1 MKTGLYE
8 KLPTE
13 VHHSQFQRECD
24 QRTFAE
30 SSGGGT
36 QDEERNLWMPGGMR
50 TEEACQRPYEEV
62 AQQLGTD
69 LRRGLS
75 WREAN
80 RRLVSLGPNEFEVR
94 QEEPL
99 WKKYSEQFKNPL
111 IVLLLASAV
120 VSICMQQFDDA
131 FSITAAIIIVVTV
144 AFVQEYRSEKSL
156 EELNK
161 LVPPACHCLRDGQAE
176 TFLAKNLV
184 PGDVVILNVGDRVPA
199 DLRLFSACDLMIDE
213 SSFTGE
219 TEPSAKVTTPLA
231 KAGNGIASKHNVAF
245 MGTLVRYGNGRG
257 IVINT
262 GEKSEFGDIFKMM
275 QAEEAPK
282 TPLQKSMDSLGK
294 QLSLYSFGIIGLIML
309 LGWIQG
315 RPVLEM
321 FNIGVRWA
329 RLDPSVGECILL
341 PALAAAP
348 ILKSAFQNVIPQFSA
363 GHPRVETW
371 NVTGS
376 LAIGAL
382 GNNSVASTALAFLS
396 LSRSLQCHMIDIAG
410 AVRSIQDIFTI
421 CCALCSRP
429 FQIIAK
435 DLSEMP
441 HDFAM
446 YERVFKLMGIY
457 DVRNHYVRLQE
468 IPFSSE
474 HKMMAVKVI
483 PKFGGEQEQYF
494 VKGAL
499 SKILAHCTH
508 YSSHGVAVPMS
519 TERASQY
526 IKEAQ
531 FMGRKGLRGKSLRSD
546 VLLSL
551 ASGTHLNQLKFL
563 GLVGILDPP
572 RPGVREAIET
582 LHSSGVNVKML
593 TGDAEETACTV
604 AARLGLHAA
613 GNVVLSGDQL
623 DTMTDMEL
631 QRIIGSV
638 SVFYRTAPG
647 HKLRIVKALQKNHY
661 IVGMTGDGVND
672 GAALK
677 KADIG
682 IAMGKIGTDVCKEA
696 ADMILVDDDFFT
708 IMAAIEE
715 GKGIFYNIRNF
726 VMFQL
731 STSIAALSLIALST
745 LMKIPNPLN
754 AMQILWINII
764 MDGPPAQSLGVEPV
778 DHDVLKQPPRNTKQP
793 MITRD
798 LIFNVVLSS
807 LIIIL
812 GTLFIFR
819 NEMSD
824 QMVTPRDTTMTF
836 TCFVFFDMFNA
847 LSCRRLVFCFQ
858 TKSVFTIGF
867 FSNKMFLLAV
877 AFSVIGQML
886 VIYFPPLQRVFQTEA
901 LTFQDIA
908 LLVGVSSTVFI
919 VSELKK
925 FLERSISRRVR
936 KKQFF
941 GSDFV

>member
-1 MKTGLYE
+1 SL
-8 KLPTE
+8 LR
-13 VHHSQFQRECD
+13 SQ
-24 QRTFAE
+24 E
-30 SSGGGT
+30 SSGGGAH
-36 QDEERNLWMPGGMR
+36 DGEKDLWMPGGMR

-80 RRLVSLGPNEFEVR
+80 HRLSSLGPNEFEVR

-184 PGDVVILNVGDRVPA
+184 PGDIVILNVGDRVPA

-219 TEPSAKVTTPLA
+219 TEPSAKVTVPLA
-231 KAGNGIASKHNVAF
+231 KPGNGIASKHNVAF

-321 FNIGVRWA
+321 FNIGVSLA
-329 RLDPSVGECILL
+329 VAAIPEGL
-341 PALAAAP
+341 PIVVTVTLALGVMRMAKRKAIIKKLP
-348 ILKSAFQNVIPQFSA
+348 T
-363 GHPRVETW
+363 VETLGCV
-371 NVTGS
+371 NVVCSDKTGTLTKNEMTVCSIMTSELYHAEVRLPTFAVCVFFSFCQQCGCICNNADILGSELRGQPTEGS
-376 LAIGAL
+376 LLA
-382 GNNSVASTALAFLS
+382 VA
-396 LSRSLQCHMIDIAG
+396 H
-410 AVRSIQDIFTI
+410 
-421 CCALCSRP
+421 
-429 FQIIAK
+429 K
-435 DLSEMP
+435 
-441 HDFAM
+441 
-446 YERVFKLMGIY
+446 MGIY

-474 HKMMAVKVI
+474 HRMMAVKVI
-483 PKFGGEQEQYF
+483 PK
-494 VKGAL
+494 
-499 SKILAHCTH
+499 
-508 YSSHGVAVPMS
+508 YSSFKFCRFAAWF
-519 TERASQY
+519 TNRALERAQHVLLIMMHRRVTCEERQNLNDQY
-526 IKEAQ
+526 LK
-531 FMGRKGLRGKSLRSD
+531 
-546 VLLSL
+546 VLSL

-623 DTMTDMEL
+623 DGMTDMEL

-696 ADMILVDDDFFT
+696 ADMILVDDDFST

-847 LSCRRLVFCFQ
+847 LSCRSQASLPLCNQGSR